1 MECPL
6 LALSRHAVATNECPL
21 SGVKRTCVVATLHNH
36 EILTDNDLAF
46 EIFCDWLP
54 PGVVT
59 DTINRRRQMRQH
71 ERLYSRFLGNPADV
85 FRRCV
90 IGLHMRHKGLE
101 LDGSASG
108 DLILDVFFDR
118 GNVHRLVHQHVGAFG
133 HVRDRF
139 ERRGVAGKCD

>member
-1 MECPL
+1 MSFAALISPL
-6 LALSRHAVATNECPL
+6 MAQ
-21 SGVKRTCVVATLHNH
+21 SGHGLVHRVVATLHNH

-46 EIFCDWLP
+46 EIFCDWLL

-85 FRRCV
+85 FGRCV

-108 DLILDVFFDR
+108 DLILDVFFDPAGTYIVSCTSTSAPWPFSR
-118 GNVHRLVHQHVGAFG
+118 PLRVARCRRKMRLNGP
-133 HVRDRF
+133 
-139 ERRGVAGKCD
+139 